1 MMGGAHF
8 LLLWLTLSFL
18 SLPTISATSA
28 YPSAPSSN
36 FPSVQDLMA
45 IQTRTS
51 TVKARAAKAD
61 VPAAI
66 RPSRRKTRSASQ
78 SPTGKSVTAH
88 LAALNLPGS
97 QFDGVLTVLG
107 HDGHKDQDD
116 GRDLEVPVIDK
127 SNKYASP
134 DSPAGVEDGISMPTL
149 MNDTASTDKQA
160 QPVVRITERSPSP
173 SVFESPSTSD
183 DRVARGSVLKNPS
196 KAPTVV
202 DEPATTRQPLQG
214 LEQGSNYV
222 IDRPNKL
229 YIVYNETGQETRFH
243 VEDFVGLFPSWPIIE
258 LSIAPTGSTKDE
270 RMTNF
275 VQCFAALLAGRQ
287 QR

>member
-1 MMGGAHF
+1 
-8 LLLWLTLSFL
+8 
-18 SLPTISATSA
+18 
-28 YPSAPSSN
+28 
-36 FPSVQDLMA
+36 
-45 IQTRTS
+45 
-51 TVKARAAKAD
+51 
-61 VPAAI
+61 
-66 RPSRRKTRSASQ
+66 
-78 SPTGKSVTAH
+78 
-88 LAALNLPGS
+88 
-97 QFDGVLTVLG
+97 LTVLG
-107 HDGHKDQDD
+107 HDGRKDQDD
-116 GRDLEVPVIDK
+116 GRNLEVPVIDK
-127 SNKYASP
+127 SNEYASP

-149 MNDTASTDKQA
+149 TNDTASTDKQA

-258 LSIAPTGSTKDE
+258 LSITPTGSTKDE

-275 VQCFAALLAGRQ
+275 V
-287 QR
+287 